1 MLNITC
7 KPYNAECHYA
17 ECRYAECRGALA
29 KSVALFKKLHFLR
42 KLQIG
47 SISYGVCPW
56 QAFIAWCNVTLSLI
70 AVIRNLQRKLSVVN
84 TAPGGKHL

>member
-1 MLNITC
+1 MLNVVMPSVMGP
-7 KPYNAECHYA
+7 KPSLRPYSE
-17 ECRYAECRGALA
+17 
-29 KSVALFKKLHFLR
+29 KLHFLP

-56 QAFIAWCNVTLSLI
+56 QAFPAWCNVTLSLI

-84 TAPGGKHL
+84 TPPGGKHL